1 MARFIQSFYIFAIDN
16 LFLSI
21 IRPKL
26 EMDMRDIFSANAAD
40 FSVPMRNSLLF
51 PACRAYAMPV
61 AKPPFEVFRKAS
73 ISAAKQ
79 LRLSNKG
86 NKITT
91 GGGYAK
97 ALYRPFSPQGLP
109 KDFCFRQLPLSR
121 KIHFFA
127 YRISAMRQRAGG
139 DFHISPEPC
148 HACQCCTRRF
158 PGLFVPLWQ
167 PDKPDMRI

>member
-16 LFLSI
+16 LFLGI

-61 AKPPFEVFRKAS
+61 AKSPFEVFRKAS
-73 ISAAKQ
+73 ISASKQ

-86 NKITT
+86 NKIHFLHTASPPR
-91 GGGYAK
+91 GN
-97 ALYRPFSPQGLP
+97 ALAETFIYPRNRATHVNAVLAG
-109 KDFCFRQLPLSR
+109 FRGFLYP
-121 KIHFFA
+121 
-127 YRISAMRQRAGG
+127 YG
-139 DFHISPEPC
+139 
-148 HACQCCTRRF
+148 
-158 PGLFVPLWQ
+158 
-167 PDKPDMRI
+167 KPINQI

>member
-1 MARFIQSFYIFAIDN
+1 
-16 LFLSI
+16 
-21 IRPKL
+21 
-26 EMDMRDIFSANAAD
+26 MDMRDIFSANAAD

-51 PACRAYAMPV
+51 PACCAYAMPV
-61 AKPPFEVFRKAS
+61 AKSPFEVFRKAS

-86 NKITT
+86 N
-91 GGGYAK
+91 
-97 ALYRPFSPQGLP
+97 
-109 KDFCFRQLPLSR
+109 

-148 HACQCCTRRF
+148 HARQCCARRF
-158 PGLFVPLWQ
+158 PGLFVSNKEQ
-167 PDKPDMRI
+167 INQI

>member
-16 LFLSI
+16 LFLAI

-61 AKPPFEVFRKAS
+61 AKSPFEVFRKAS

-91 GGGYAK
+91 K
-97 ALYRPFSPQGLP
+97 
-109 KDFCFRQLPLSR
+109 
-121 KIHFFA
+121 
-127 YRISAMRQRAGG
+127 G
-139 DFHISPEPC
+139 D
-148 HACQCCTRRF
+148 TRRLCIGRLVRKDCQRIFASGNCLF
-158 PGLFVPLWQ
+158 PEKSIFLHTASPPRGNALAETFIYPRNRATHVNAVPAGFRGFLY
-167 PDKPDMRI
+167 PYGKPINQI

>member
-16 LFLSI
+16 LFLGI
-21 IRPKL
+21 IRLKL

-61 AKPPFEVFRKAS
+61 AKSPFEVFRKAS

-86 NKITT
+86 NKI
-91 GGGYAK
+91 
-97 ALYRPFSPQGLP
+97 
-109 KDFCFRQLPLSR
+109 
-121 KIHFFA
+121 HFFCIPHL
-127 YRISAMRQRAGG
+127 R
-139 DFHISPEPC
+139 
-148 HACQCCTRRF
+148 HAATRWLRLSYIPGTVPRMSMLYPQVSGAFCTPMANR
-158 PGLFVPLWQ
+158 
-167 PDKPDMRI
+167 

>member
-1 MARFIQSFYIFAIDN
+1 MARFILSFYIFAIDN
-16 LFLSI
+16 LFLAI

-61 AKPPFEVFRKAS
+61 AKSPFEVFRKAS

-86 NKITT
+86 N
-91 GGGYAK
+91 
-97 ALYRPFSPQGLP
+97 
-109 KDFCFRQLPLSR
+109 

>member
-1 MARFIQSFYIFAIDN
+1 MKLLKFNHILVRFIQSFYIFAIDN
-16 LFLSI
+16 LFLAI

-61 AKPPFEVFRKAS
+61 AKSPFEVFRKAS

-86 NKITT
+86 N
-91 GGGYAK
+91 
-97 ALYRPFSPQGLP
+97 
-109 KDFCFRQLPLSR
+109 

-148 HACQCCTRRF
+148 HARQCCARRF
-158 PGLFVPLWQ
+158 PGLFVSNKEQ
-167 PDKPDMRI
+167 INQI